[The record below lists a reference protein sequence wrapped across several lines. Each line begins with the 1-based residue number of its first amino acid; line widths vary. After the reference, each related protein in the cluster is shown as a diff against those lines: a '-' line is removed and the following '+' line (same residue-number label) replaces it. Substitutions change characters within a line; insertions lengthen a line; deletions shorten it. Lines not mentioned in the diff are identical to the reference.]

1 MVGKI
6 ALSKEIRSKRSKGT
20 VKNSDRIS
28 VIRNV
33 LKNNHAN
40 IYDINGDGDDDGHGD
55 NNETAKQAGSKKAVY
70 MAKKR

>member
-1 MVGKI
+1 M
-6 ALSKEIRSKRSKGT
+6 IRS
-20 VKNSDRIS
+20 
-28 VIRNV
+28 V

-40 IYDINGDGDDDGHGD
+40 IYDINGDGDDDDDGHGD